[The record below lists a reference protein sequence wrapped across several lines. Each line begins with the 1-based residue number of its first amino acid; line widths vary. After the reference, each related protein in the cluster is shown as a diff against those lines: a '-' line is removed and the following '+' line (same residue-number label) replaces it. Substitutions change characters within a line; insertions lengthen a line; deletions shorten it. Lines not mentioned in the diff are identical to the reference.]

1 MKSHNDL
8 IFYRRSKI
16 LLETTGIL
24 TLKREYYR
32 LVFDNNTLPEL
43 HVDGGVKISIKYEDG
58 TCKHSFYFH
67 LIYIFFVH
75 SIWLDSN
82 VPINRTFTNYFI
94 WMLRPLVL
102 NVGIILVIL
111 FVIFPIT
118 IRRLLCVCL
127 LIGLLFSSSYD
138 TLGIWWCSV
147 YHKYLPIVFK
157 WYY

>member
-1 MKSHNDL
+1 MIWFSIEGQKSYWKL
-8 IFYRRSKI
+8 
-16 LLETTGIL
+16 
-24 TLKREYYR
+24 
-32 LVFDNNTLPEL
+32 LVFWHWNWNTIDWYSIITLYRNYMLTAEL
-43 HVDGGVKISIKYEDG
+43 KFQLNMSAVFMQTLILF
-58 TCKHSFYFH
+58 SFNLYF
-67 LIYIFFVH
+67 FFVH